1 MKKSTIR
8 TIILQE
14 AEIARLTKLTREL
27 ESGHRDL
34 HKINTRLRL
43 QIKTL
48 ERRENELSNVN
59 I

>member
-1 MKKSTIR
+1 MKKSAVH

-14 AEIARLTKLTREL
+14 AEIARLIKRNQEL
-27 ESGHRDL
+27 ESAHRVL
-34 HKINTRLRL
+34 YVINRRLRL

-48 ERRENELSNVN
+48 ERRENELSNIN